1 MATYTN
7 NYQLH
12 QWEASDSFLRTDFN
26 ADFAKIDAA
35 IQAVEAAANTALAG
49 KASLEALSAVQALAA
64 ARPQMAAGTYTGDG
78 SEGRLIN
85 LGLRPKVLI
94 LAQGTTA
101 AVMLVDGGP
110 VPDSKGVHT
119 IALDDQGFQVTFS
132 TYNQGSTVYQHKP
145 ITNLSGGIY
154 AYLALY

>member
-1 MATYTN
+1 MASYTS

-12 QWEASDSFLRTDFN
+12 QWEASDDFLRTDFN

-101 AVMLVDGGP
+101 AVMLVEAGRFRTARACTP
-110 VPDSKGVHT
+110 LRWT
-119 IALDDQGFQVTFS
+119 TRGFR
-132 TYNQGSTVYQHKP
+132 
-145 ITNLSGGIY
+145 
-154 AYLALY
+154 